1 MKVSV
6 AVCFVLVA
14 VVSSASIKYTTDC
27 ADGGGLVI
35 GILLI
40 LANLFDSHSEF

>member
-27 ADGGGLVI
+27 VDGGGLVI